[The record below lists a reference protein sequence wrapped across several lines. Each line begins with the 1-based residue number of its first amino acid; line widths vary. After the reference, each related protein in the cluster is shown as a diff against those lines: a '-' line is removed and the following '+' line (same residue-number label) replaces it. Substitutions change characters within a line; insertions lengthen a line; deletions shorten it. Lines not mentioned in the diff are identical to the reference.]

1 MISVVIK
8 GTGIYIPDN
17 KVYNDYFIE
26 YFEQKG
32 VKVEG
37 LMNHLGRRKRY
48 LASEDETSLTMAVEA
63 VKDCIAKSD
72 IGFEDLDMLV
82 FVSDMPEYLSPTN
95 ALKIIDEVGAF
106 NVICQFDFNS
116 NCTGMLMAAEVVNG
130 YMMAKKNIRNAV
142 IVGSF
147 NISSIDKK
155 DDTVVYPNFADAS
168 AAILL
173 SREEGEG
180 GRGYIDS
187 ITHVDAS
194 FNKYVTFPKCGLSK
208 MAFSEVSKEEKK
220 IEWIPF
226 DMKFISDKWC
236 EMITDL
242 TARNNLTPDDIDY
255 YVMSQLSDFDNM
267 STLDKLGVSEG
278 KYFFLGKEYG
288 YTGNT
293 CPFIVLNRMWDVIA
307 KAGNKIIFCSVG
319 AGYTAVAQ
327 LYYF

>member
-8 GTGIYIPDN
+8 GTGVYIPDN

-26 YFEQKG
+26 YFDQKG

-95 ALKIIDEVGAF
+95 ALKIIDEVGAV
-106 NVICQFDFNS
+106 NVTCQFDFNS

-130 YMMAKKNIRNAV
+130 YMRTKANIRNAV

-173 SREEGEG
+173 SREEGEDNK
-180 GRGYIDS
+180 GYIDS

-242 TARNNLTPDDIDY
+242 TARNNLNPDDIDY
-255 YVMSQLSDFDNM
+255 YVFSQLSDFDNM
-267 STLDKLGVSEG
+267 STLKKLDVSEG

-293 CPFIVLNRMWDVIA
+293 CPFIVLNRMWDVMA
-307 KAGNKIIFCSVG
+307 NAGNKIIFCSVG